1 LSAYE
6 LTFPLIPRR
15 RLVGLAF
22 GAMHSA
28 RRGMGSD
35 VAGSRPYLP
44 GDDVDQIDWAAS
56 ARLSSARNSDEF
68 VVRERY
74 ADEAPR
80 VVVVC
85 DRRPEMELFPPELPF
100 LSKKTAM
107 HEAAE
112 IVAESTIKARG
123 FVGYLDFAD
132 GEPFWQPP
140 GSKQAF
146 WHVRERDAEADRY
159 DAPRDTL
166 ARAFEYL
173 SRLRA
178 SVPAGTFVFVVS
190 DFLAPPHEE
199 VWADAIERRWDLVPV
214 VVQDPVWEQSF
225 PDVASVLVPVADPA
239 TGRLRLIR
247 LSEDEVAARRREHE
261 ERYERILEG
270 FRRLGLEPIRISAT
284 DREEVHRAFLDWSDE
299 RRYARGRAL

>member
-1 LSAYE
+1 MTYE

-28 RRGMGSD
+28 RRGLGSD
-35 VAGSRPYLP
+35 IAGSRPYLP

-56 ARLSSARNSDEF
+56 ARLSSARGTDEF
-68 VVRERY
+68 IVRERY

-100 LSKKTAM
+100 LSKRAAM
-107 HEAAE
+107 RAAAE
-112 IVAESTIKARG
+112 IVAESAIAARG
-123 FVGYLDFAD
+123 FVGYLDFAS

-146 WHVRERDAEADRY
+146 SHVKERDAEGEHFG
-159 DAPRDTL
+159 APPDTL
-166 ARAFEYL
+166 DLAFDYL

-178 SVPAGTFVFVVS
+178 SAPAGTFVFVVS
-190 DFLAPPHEE
+190 DFLAPPRPEA
-199 VWADAIERRWDLVPV
+199 WADAIERRWDLVPV

-225 PDVASVLVPVADPA
+225 PDVASVLVPVSVPG
-239 TGRLRLIR
+239 TSRVHLVR
-247 LSEDEVAARRREHE
+247 LSADEVAARRRAHE
-261 ERYERILEG
+261 ERYEATLDD
-270 FRRLGLEPIRISAT
+270 FRRLGLEPIRISSA
-284 DREEVHRAFLDWSDE
+284 DREEIHSAFLEWSDE
-299 RRYARGRAL
+299 RRFARGRAA

>member
-1 LSAYE
+1 MSAYE

-28 RRGMGSD
+28 RRGTGSD

-44 GDDVDQIDWAAS
+44 GDDVDRIDWAAS
-56 ARLSSARNSDEF
+56 ARLSSARSSDEF
-68 VVRERY
+68 VVRERF

-85 DRRPEMELFPPELPF
+85 DRRPEMELYPGELPF
-100 LSKKTAM
+100 LSKKAAM
-107 HEAAE
+107 HAAAE

-123 FVGYLDFAD
+123 FVGYLDYAD
-132 GEPFWQPP
+132 GEPFWRPP

-146 WHVRERDAEADRY
+146 WHVSERDAEADRY
-159 DAPRDTL
+159 DAPADTL
-166 ARAFEYL
+166 GRAFDHL

-178 SVPAGTFVFVVS
+178 SVPSGTFVFVVS
-190 DFLAPPHEE
+190 DFLAPPPPEAWE
-199 VWADAIERRWDLVPV
+199 DALERRWDVVPV

-225 PDVASVLVPVADPA
+225 PAVASLLVPVAVP
-239 TGRLRLIR
+239 GSNRMRLIR

-261 ERYERILEG
+261 ERYARILG
-270 FRRLGLEPIRISAT
+270 DFRLLGLEPIVISAS
-284 DREEVHRAFLDWSDE
+284 DREEIHRAFLDWSDE
-299 RRYARGRAL
+299 RRYARGRG